1 MKHLEKLKMWI
12 ESAKV
17 SEKTKK
23 ELKELKDPI
32 EIEDRF
38 YKDLEFGTG
47 GLRGVIGVGT
57 NSMNIYTVAKA
68 TQGYSEY
75 LNKHFENPSI
85 AIAYDSRN
93 MSKEF
98 AKATALTFAANDIK
112 VYLFEDLRPT
122 PELSFTVREL
132 NCSGGIV
139 ITASHNPKQYNG
151 YKVYGSDGGQITDET
166 AKEIIG
172 YINKLHIFDDVK
184 TMDEKEALDKGLLS
198 YIGEDVDKEYI
209 KNVKSLVIRKD
220 LVKEKAND
228 LKIIYSNSWF
238 RK

>member
-93 MSKEF
+93 M
-98 AKATALTFAANDIK
+98 
-112 VYLFEDLRPT
+112 LR
-122 PELSFTVREL
+122 
-132 NCSGGIV
+132 
-139 ITASHNPKQYNG
+139 
-151 YKVYGSDGGQITDET
+151 
-166 AKEIIG
+166 
-172 YINKLHIFDDVK
+172 
-184 TMDEKEALDKGLLS
+184 LL
-198 YIGEDVDKEYI
+198 
-209 KNVKSLVIRKD
+209 L
-220 LVKEKAND
+220 
-228 LKIIYSNSWF
+228 
-238 RK
+238 